1 MSELYKRNNDDI
13 VADVEE
19 YEDEGVGDN
28 DDDDCCAAADNR
40 KQYVGVPGKD
50 LRGVKGR
57 KTNKLQHPQ
66 KPRNT
71 HKKRQWLITNEAQQT
86 QDIDSVS

>member
-1 MSELYKRNNDDI
+1 MSQLNKRCNADI

-19 YEDEGVGDN
+19 YEDEGGVGDDDD
-28 DDDDCCAAADNR
+28 DDDDCCAVADNR

-71 HKKRQWLITNEAQQT
+71 HKKKTMAKYK
-86 QDIDSVS
+86 